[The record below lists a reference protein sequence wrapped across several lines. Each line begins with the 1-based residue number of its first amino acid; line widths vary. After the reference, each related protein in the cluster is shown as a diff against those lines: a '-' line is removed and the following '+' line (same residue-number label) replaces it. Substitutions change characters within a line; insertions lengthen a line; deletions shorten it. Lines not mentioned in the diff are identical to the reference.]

1 MQKLLVRYLCLF
13 LCVFV
18 SHTIGVGSPDIA
30 KTDVQKLRMCVTFCV
45 CHSFGLDVQAFDPFC
60 VTICAL
66 CQVADLLGGPR
77 LPAYPEVLLFCVVLV
92 IKPDE
97 VLGAYTTLK
106 HIVL

>member
-45 CHSFGLDVQAFDPFC
+45 CHSFGPDVQAFDPFC

-66 CQVADLLGGPR
+66 CQVADLLGGPGF
-77 LPAYPEVLLFCVVLV
+77 LLTPKSSFSVWFWSSSPM
-92 IKPDE
+92 KS
-97 VLGAYTTLK
+97 
-106 HIVL
+106 